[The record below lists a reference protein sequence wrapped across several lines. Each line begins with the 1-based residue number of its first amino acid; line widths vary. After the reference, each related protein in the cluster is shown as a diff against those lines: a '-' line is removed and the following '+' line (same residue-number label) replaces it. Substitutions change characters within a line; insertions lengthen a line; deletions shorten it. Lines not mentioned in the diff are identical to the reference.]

1 MAVTLG
7 DVLLIVI
14 ALLGAGQFIFLVL
27 LYWHIVGIPMSKR
40 KAIGS
45 KGWL

>member
-7 DVLLIVI
+7 DILLVLI
-14 ALLGAGQFIFLVL
+14 AILGTGQFIFLVL

-40 KAIGS
+40 KVSGG